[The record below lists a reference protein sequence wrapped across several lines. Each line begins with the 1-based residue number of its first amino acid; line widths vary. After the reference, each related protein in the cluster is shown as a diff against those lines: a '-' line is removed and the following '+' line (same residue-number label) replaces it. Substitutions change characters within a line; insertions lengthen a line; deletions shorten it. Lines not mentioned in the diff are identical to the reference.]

1 MLVVG
6 QEEPERK
13 VLGELDSVV
22 ILLWEINRSSQA
34 VYKNAGSDVQ
44 HVLALLSGSWAVS
57 RVGRC
62 RLDAGLPRKQLCHE
76 RGRKWG

>member
-1 MLVVG
+1 MVG
-6 QEEPERK
+6 QEEPERT
-13 VLGELDSVV
+13 VLGGLDSKE
-22 ILLWEINRSSQA
+22 ILLWEINHSSQA

-44 HVLALLSGSWAVS
+44 CVLALLSGIWAVC

-62 RLDAGLPRKQLCHE
+62 RLDVGLPRKQLCHK